1 MSTLVPSPVA
11 ALRAVRE
18 RPLVRQ
24 LVLLYTATVLVGTGQ
39 GTLVPTI
46 PALDDAFGVSAGAA
60 AQVIT
65 AYGIGRFAGMVA
77 GGTVVDR
84 WGPRLA
90 VTVGPVV
97 LAASAVG
104 ALLTPWFALLLVMV
118 FILGTGDAFWQ
129 MGREITGVELVRAD
143 QRGRLLS
150 GFMGFHAVGISTG
163 AVVGGLITDG
173 VGYRGVF
180 VFYLSMALLV
190 LALGR
195 LMSTPPHRRHEA
207 PASAA
212 PVRGGL
218 VARIAGLREIF
229 LAIDPALRLSY
240 AIFVFTTLSMMTYR
254 MVYQAIMPVY
264 AADELGMSS
273 TQVGLLFSIIGVFSL
288 LMIVPSGLLTDK
300 KGRKWATVPS
310 TLIPGVA
317 FMLLPL
323 STMQLHMVFIGVGI
337 GIANG
342 LSLGSIATST
352 YDVAP
357 AHVRGRLQAV
367 RRTVAE
373 VGGIGGPMLGG
384 FLTNAHGPGMAFWA
398 TGPLALVAAALLFF
412 VARETLVKPRREVG

>member
-1 MSTLVPSPVA
+1 MPSPAA

-24 LVLLYTATVLVGTGQ
+24 LILLYTATVLVGAGQ

-65 AYGIGRFAGMVA
+65 AYGIGRFGGMVV
-77 GGTVVDR
+77 GGMVVDR
-84 WGPRLA
+84 FGPRLA

-97 LAASAVG
+97 LALSALA
-104 ALLTPWFALLLVMV
+104 ALLTPWFVVLLGIV
-118 FILGTGDAFWQ
+118 FVLGVGDAFWQ
-129 MGREITGVELVRAD
+129 MGREITGVELVRSD

-150 GFMGFHAVGISTG
+150 GFMGFHAVGQSTG

-173 VGYRGVF
+173 FGYRGVF
-180 VFYLSMALLV
+180 VFYLAVALVVLV
-190 LALGR
+190 LGR
-195 LMSTPPHRRHEA
+195 MMTTPPHHRHEA
-207 PASAA
+207 PARTGPAR
-212 PVRGGL
+212 RGPLGW
-218 VARIAGLREIF
+218 VSGLREIF

-240 AIFVFTTLSMMTYR
+240 AIFVFATLSMMTYR

-273 TQVGLLFSIIGVFSL
+273 TQVGLVFSIIGVFSL
-288 LMIVPSGLLTDK
+288 LMIVPSGLLSDK

-323 STMQLHMVFIGVGI
+323 ASAPLHMVFIGAGI

-352 YDVAP
+352 YDVSP
-357 AHVRGRLQAV
+357 PHVRGRLQAV

-384 FLTNAHGPGMAFWA
+384 YLTNVHGPGMAFWA
-398 TGPLALVAAALLFF
+398 TGPLALVAAVLLFF
-412 VARETLVKPRREVG
+412 VAKETLTRQRPEVG